1 MQRYTRLKY
10 ALIIQGVL
18 LLLTIFVF
26 RAVTP
31 HEVTRLSLVRAKI
44 LVSDVE
50 TTITQAHEMQ
60 RLARG
65 PKRGDTEYFKPIHA
79 ELLAKTSSVS
89 SLDSRIAQIDYFI
102 DTFTFGITPSSDKI
116 GSLNGSFDQLY
127 LHYTELKDN
136 LRYVDA
142 AMDVTSTEFSTT
154 QNRLTKLENSL
165 ADTIISMSQIEQ

>member
-26 RAVTP
+26 RTVAP

-50 TTITQAHEMQ
+50 ATITQAHEMQ

-102 DTFTFGITPSSDKI
+102 DTFTFGIAPSSDKI
-116 GSLNGSFDQLY
+116 GWLKESSTQLY
-127 LHYTELKDN
+127 ISYVALKEN
-136 LRYVDA
+136 LRYIDA
-142 AMDVTSTEFSTT
+142 AMDATSNEFSNT
-154 QNRLTKLENSL
+154 QYRLTKLENALS
-165 ADTIISMSQIEQ
+165 DTVIKINNIEQ